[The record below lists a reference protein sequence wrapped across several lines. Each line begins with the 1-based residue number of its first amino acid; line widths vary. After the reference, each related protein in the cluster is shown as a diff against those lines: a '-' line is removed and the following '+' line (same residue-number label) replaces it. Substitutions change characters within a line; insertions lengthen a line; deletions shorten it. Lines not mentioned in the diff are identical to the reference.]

1 MRIKIGGTNIL
12 EDIPRKIEIKNK
24 PYIINKNEKN
34 EYVIFDAVCPHFNG
48 VVSEISNKT
57 WRCPNHGWTFDSKT
71 GDSLNSTKHLH
82 SYPIQILENELFVE
96 LPIRFPNIL
105 EDSSKGLEQQ
115 PKISLI
121 NNACLLFEWK
131 NFRLITDP
139 WIEGPIF
146 LGSFINYPPNQIS
159 ISELPKIDAIW
170 ISHEHSDHLNEYS
183 LSLFD
188 KNIAIY
194 APNYDN
200 KRLEGILKRLG
211 FKNIYSLS
219 NGETKELSDEI
230 KITSY
235 FSGSVWNDSIQFI
248 QFGNFKVLNLNDAGF
263 NWKIKEEHANVDIV
277 CTQFTGP
284 GSSYPLTWT
293 NLNAKQKSG
302 IIKKTNEGFLEWLKQ
317 IVEITKA
324 RYLLPFANFNEIYH
338 PKLIHYL
345 SNKPQNTINDV
356 KKIFEGKDVEVLD
369 LLPGE
374 SWDGKFSRIS
384 DREKFFDDD
393 FRLDYLKK
401 KFEQDDKSNNE
412 EYKYEILDDEIK
424 TYFEDFSNSFLA
436 TEVGKYSIKLILKD
450 ISIKKEFLI
459 LFEKGK
465 VSVKK
470 IEAEMDSVNMH
481 WECPGHIIQKVI
493 KNDLS
498 WDEAQLGYWCKF
510 SRDPDIYNV
519 ALWKILHSPWRA
531 RKYISN
537 ELLMPISRISIAD
550 LIEHNGDK
558 ISNILQKYG
567 LFCVGCGSSIG
578 ENIHD
583 ACEIHGFSEQQKSSM
598 IKEIEAELNIQ
609 IN

>member
-1 MRIKIGGTNIL
+1 MRIKIGETDIL

-24 PYIINKNEKN
+24 PYIINKNDKN

-48 VVSEISNKT
+48 VVSEISEKT

-105 EDSSKGLEQQ
+105 EDSSKDLEQQ

-159 ISELPKIDAIW
+159 TSELPKIDAIW

-183 LSLFD
+183 LSFFN
-188 KNIAIY
+188 KNIPIY
-194 APNYDN
+194 VPNYDN

-248 QFGNFKVLNLNDAGF
+248 QFGNFKILNLNDAGF
-263 NWKIKEEHANVDIV
+263 NWKIKEEYANVDIV

-345 SNKPQNTINDV
+345 SDKPQNTINDV
-356 KKIFEGKDVEVLD
+356 KKIFDGKDVEVLD

-401 KFEQDDKSNNE
+401 KFEQDEKYNME
-412 EYKYEILDDEIK
+412 EYEYEISDEEIR

-436 TEVGKYSIKLILKD
+436 TEVGEYSIKLILKD

-465 VSVKK
+465 VSVKE
-470 IEAEMDSVNMH
+470 IETEMSNVNMN

-531 RKYISN
+531 RKSISN

-583 ACEIHGFSEQQKSSM
+583 ACEIHGFSEQQKSNM
-598 IKEIEAELNIQ
+598 IKEIETELNIQ